1 MKKLFAILLLV
12 VFSFYATGCYTMH
25 HVVGEGAKGS
35 QVEEAKTWYALW
47 GLVPISEAD
56 SKEMAG
62 GATDYTITTQH
73 SFIDVVIGVFTSF
86 VTIYPKTVKV
96 QK

>member
-35 QVEEAKTWYALW
+35 QVEEARQWYVLW
-47 GLVPISEAD
+47 GLVPINEVD
-56 SKEMAG
+56 SKEMAD
-62 GATDYTITTQH
+62 GAENYKITTQH
-73 SFIDVVIGVFTSF
+73 TFVDVVIGIFTGIIT
-86 VTIYPKTVKV
+86 VMPKTVKV